1 VLATLSRWRPRVRI
15 PHSAPMPS
23 WPSGC
28 RHLPS
33 KQATR
38 VRVPPV
44 APSPVHSHPGGGP
57 AGRGHRLENG
67 WGPEGPSGVRV
78 PPPPQDDAWGNRQP
92 ARFWPWSSRFESW
105 SVSTIP
111 IGVIGSPPDSGSGNR
126 GSSPRSGAACARG
139 GTGRRAALRALWPQG
154 RGGSSP
160 SGRTQAGQ
168 AAQHQAAVVHQGER
182 QLAKLKAAGSSPA
195 DRTIPA

>member
-1 VLATLSRWRPRVRI
+1 
-15 PHSAPMPS
+15 MPS

-182 QLAKLKAAGSSPA
+182 QLAKLEAAGSSPA
-195 DRTIPA
+195 DRTSPT